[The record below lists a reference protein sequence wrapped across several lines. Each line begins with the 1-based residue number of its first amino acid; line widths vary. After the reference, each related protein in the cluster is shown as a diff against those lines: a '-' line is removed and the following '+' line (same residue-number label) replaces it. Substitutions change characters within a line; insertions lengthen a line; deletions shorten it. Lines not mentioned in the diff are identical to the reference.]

1 MSIDRLAI
9 IKKAAQKAEA
19 KQRGITLEEV
29 EMQDIIKTMD
39 ERKVK
44 IKAEEKAR
52 RKEERKIAKDLT
64 GQVKKA
70 GHLSKGGLEFNS
82 PENMYYSDKDNARF
96 LENSPIMDAYNANK
110 FADGDY

>member
-52 RKEERKIAKDLT
+52 RKE
-64 GQVKKA
+64 
-70 GHLSKGGLEFNS
+70 F
-82 PENMYYSDKDNARF
+82 
-96 LENSPIMDAYNANK
+96 
-110 FADGDY
+110 

>member
-1 MSIDRLAI
+1 MSRIEL
-9 IKKAAQKAEA
+9 IKQAALKAKAKKLGTTVEE
-19 KQRGITLEEV
+19 LEFQESIV
-29 EMQDIIKTMD
+29 KLD
-39 ERKVK
+39 ERKAR

-52 RKEERKIAKDLT
+52 KKEERKIAKDLT

-70 GHLSKGGLEFNS
+70 GHLSSGGLDFNR

-96 LENSPIMDAYNANK
+96 LENSEIMDAYNANK